1 MSSGS
6 PLALILQSLF
16 AMTIWLSPTF
26 ANIDYHQHE
35 NIINP
40 TTINIFIHIFFGLMF
55 TNIISWRL
63 RRNWG
68 YQRKFLVDYLV
79 PFSNCFGD
87 FKRLAAC
94 KKSAD
99 CGMLSWCQ
107 QVECCSCLKTLKLQ
121 DWTIRTTTTT
131 NKQQQR
137 KQQQQM
143 ECGSCLKTLKLYLR
157 TLATHLYTPWQLP
170 LLWIL
175 LAKIWQQILPA
186 PDTYFS
192 FCQCWFQLTNNVL
205 L

>member
-1 MSSGS
+1 
-6 PLALILQSLF
+6 
-16 AMTIWLSPTF
+16 
-26 ANIDYHQHE
+26 
-35 NIINP
+35 
-40 TTINIFIHIFFGLMF
+40 MF

-68 YQRKFLVDYLV
+68 YQCKFLVDYLV

-107 QVECCSCLKTLKLQ
+107 QVECCSCLKTLKVQ
-121 DWTIRTTTTT
+121 DWTITTTTTT
-131 NKQQQR
+131 NKQ
-137 KQQQQM
+137 QQQQM
-143 ECGSCLKTLKLYLR
+143 ECGSCLKTLKLYLW

-175 LAKIWQQILPA
+175 LAKNLATNSSSSWCVFQFLPVLISVDQQCSAL
-186 PDTYFS
+186 
-192 FCQCWFQLTNNVL
+192 VL
-205 L
+205 Q